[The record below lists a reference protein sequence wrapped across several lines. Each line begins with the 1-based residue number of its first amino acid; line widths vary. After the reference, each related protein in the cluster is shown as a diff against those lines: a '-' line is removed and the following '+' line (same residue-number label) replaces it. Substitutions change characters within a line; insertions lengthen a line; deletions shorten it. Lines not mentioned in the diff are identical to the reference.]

1 MSVLDSIT
9 RESDPPSRNLALASE
24 RGSAARATTRS
35 VSAHTVESS
44 ATNRASLVREDCMM
58 RRPIAAA
65 FLGIV
70 TSLLIASS
78 ALAHECTNASKSDP
92 AAGAQ
97 ALIDANT
104 GEVLWMTEGL
114 ANRLALGVVDP
125 VTGEGLHGL
134 IAFDATGDGIADFST
149 WVEVGPD
156 GEVPLVAQLSG
167 PACRGLTNLFLYF
180 TVCVGS

>member
-1 MSVLDSIT
+1 
-9 RESDPPSRNLALASE
+9 
-24 RGSAARATTRS
+24 
-35 VSAHTVESS
+35 
-44 ATNRASLVREDCMM
+44 M
-58 RRPIAAA
+58 RRPITAA

-70 TSLLIASS
+70 ASLAIASS
-78 ALAHECTNASKSDP
+78 ALATECINASKSDQ

-104 GEVLWMTEGL
+104 GEVIWMTEDL
-114 ANRLALGVVDP
+114 ANRLAQGVVDP

-149 WVEVGPD
+149 WIEVGPD
-156 GEVPLVAQLSG
+156 GEIPLVAQLSG

>member
-1 MSVLDSIT
+1 
-9 RESDPPSRNLALASE
+9 
-24 RGSAARATTRS
+24 
-35 VSAHTVESS
+35 
-44 ATNRASLVREDCMM
+44 M
-58 RRPIAAA
+58 RRPITARV
-65 FLGIV
+65 LGIV

-78 ALAHECTNASKSDP
+78 ALGHECTNASKSDP

-104 GEVLWMTEGL
+104 GEVIWMTEGL
-114 ANRLALGVVDP
+114 ATRLAMGVVDP
-125 VTGEGLHGL
+125 NTAEGFHGL

-149 WVEVGPD
+149 WIGVGPD
-156 GEVPLVAQLSG
+156 GEIPLVAQLSG

>member
-1 MSVLDSIT
+1 
-9 RESDPPSRNLALASE
+9 
-24 RGSAARATTRS
+24 
-35 VSAHTVESS
+35 
-44 ATNRASLVREDCMM
+44 MM
-58 RRPIAAA
+58 RRPITAA

-70 TSLLIASS
+70 ASLAIASS
-78 ALAHECTNASKSDP
+78 ALAHECINASKSDQ

-97 ALIDANT
+97 ALIDSNT
-104 GEVLWMTEGL
+104 GEILWITEGL
-114 ANRLALGVVDP
+114 ANRLAKGVVDP

-156 GEVPLVAQLSG
+156 GEIPLVAQLSG